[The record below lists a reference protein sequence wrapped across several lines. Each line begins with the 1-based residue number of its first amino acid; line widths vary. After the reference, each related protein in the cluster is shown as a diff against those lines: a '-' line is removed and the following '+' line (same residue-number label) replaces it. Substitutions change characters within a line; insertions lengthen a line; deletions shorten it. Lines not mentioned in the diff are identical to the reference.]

1 MIAGISGVAL
11 IIIMFLKWWSFDLD
25 TGAAAQTLGVDL
37 NIDTSFNAWQASD
50 LNDIIWFITAL
61 FAVALGLVA
70 LSQTNLN
77 MPVALSAVTA
87 GLGLLSLVLIV
98 IRIIDPPGQLDRS
111 YGVFLGL
118 IAICG
123 IVYGAWMTM
132 QEEDAS
138 FGGEADRV
146 RDRVGDPE
154 GPPPPPPPPSSGPG
168 TGSGTA
174 A

>member
-1 MIAGISGVAL
+1 MDVESVRRGEVIAGISGVAL
-11 IIIMFLKWWSFDLD
+11 IIIMFLKWWSFDID

-70 LSQTNLN
+70 VSQTDLN
-77 MPVALSAVTA
+77 MPVALSAVTS
-87 GLGLLSLVLIV
+87 GLGILSLVLIV

-132 QEEDAS
+132 QEEDTS
-138 FGGEADRV
+138 FSGEADRV
-146 RDRVGDPE
+146 QDRVSDRE
-154 GPPPPPPPPSSGPG
+154 GPPPPPPSS
-168 TGSGTA
+168 
-174 A
+174 

>member
-1 MIAGISGVAL
+1 MDVENVRRGEVIAGISGVAL
-11 IIIMFLKWWSFDLD
+11 IIIMFLSWWSFDID

-70 LSQTNLN
+70 LSQTDLN
-77 MPVALSAVTA
+77 MPVALSSVTA
-87 GLGLLSLVLIV
+87 GLGILSLVLIV

-118 IAICG
+118 LAICG
-123 IVYGAWMTM
+123 IVYGAWMAM
-132 QEEDAS
+132 QEEGTS
-138 FGGEADRV
+138 FTGEADRT
-146 RDRVGDPE
+146 RDRAADRE
-154 GPPPPPPPPSSGPG
+154 GPPPPPPPSS
-168 TGSGTA
+168 
-174 A
+174 